1 LGPDG
6 PNYTILDLK
15 SIFFSFAINLKRTS
29 SLKSQVKKKKKA
41 RKMQQ
46 ADLAEE
52 LQGGQDYVRLV

>member
-15 SIFFSFAINLKRTS
+15 RIFFSFAINLKRTS
-29 SLKSQVKKKKKA
+29 SLKSQVKKKKA

-52 LQGGQDYVRLV
+52 LQGEHDFVRLV